1 MLTLFRWVG
10 IPHAACQPITTLAR
24 LYYSSK
30 PRKVWVTEL
39 EAEGMSEED
48 RLAPCLR
55 TLDQAEK
62 ALKLGRLD
70 EVSSGIE
77 TTGAIPLL
85 TFLVALP
92 RLLSA
97 QH

>member
-1 MLTLFRWVG
+1 M
-10 IPHAACQPITTLAR
+10 
-24 LYYSSK
+24 
-30 PRKVWVTEL
+30 TEL

-70 EVSSGIE
+70 EVGSGTG
-77 TTGAIPLL
+77 TTGRPIALIDIFLFALPLL
-85 TFLVALP
+85 
-92 RLLSA
+92 LSERTLDVGG
-97 QH
+97 